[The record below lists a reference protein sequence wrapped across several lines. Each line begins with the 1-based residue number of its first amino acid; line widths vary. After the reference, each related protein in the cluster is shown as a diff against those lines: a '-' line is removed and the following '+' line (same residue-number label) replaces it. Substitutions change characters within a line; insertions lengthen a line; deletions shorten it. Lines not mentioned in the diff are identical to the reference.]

1 MATYTIKE
9 IKQLREETG
18 AGMMD
23 CKKALEEAGGNYAKA
38 KEIVRQKGLAR
49 AEKKADRVAAEGYIA
64 SYVHA
69 NNQVAALVE
78 ILCETDFVARNSD
91 FQTMAK
97 DVAMQVVAMNPADV
111 AELLAQDFIKNPS
124 ITVEDIVKETS
135 GKIGEKF
142 VVSRF
147 VRYEVGE

>member
-135 GKIGEKF
+135 GKIGAKF